1 MGKWGIEVGL
11 CILAQ
16 GFEEIEALAVVD
28 ILRRAEL
35 EVKTVG
41 VTGEIV
47 GGSHGIVVACDTV
60 EGVIDPSAAELIVL
74 PGGIPG
80 TLNLEKSAVVKEA
93 IRSAMEDN
101 RYIGAICAAPSILGH
116 MGYLDDR
123 EITCYPGFESQMPKA
138 YYTGEKGCRLGQY
151 YHGERCWRRSGF
163 RIEAGGSYG
172 VASARQ
178 SVERVAA
185 MLKKDIRA
193 QKNELRAKNEVL
205 SPRHAAS
212 SEKKKRMRQSVG
224 AFNPLVNIKS
234 VRPCF
239 DVCIHRDRGGYA
251 GFD

>member
-1 MGKWGIEVGL
+1 MIRNGGL
-11 CILAQ
+11 KMVYVFLAQ

-116 MGYLDDR
+116 MGYLDER

-138 YYTGEKGCRLGQY
+138 YYTGERVVVSDNIIMGKG
-151 YHGERCWRRSGF
+151 
-163 RIEAGGSYG
+163 AGAA
-172 VASARQ
+172 VDFALKL
-178 SVERVAA
+178 VEVMVSPAHA
-185 MLKKDIRA
+185 KA
-193 QKNELRAKNEVL
+193 LRE
-205 SPRHAAS
+205 S
-212 SEKKKRMRQSVG
+212 MQ
-224 AFNPLVNIKS
+224 
-234 VRPCF
+234 C
-239 DVCIHRDRGGYA
+239 
-251 GFD
+251 